1 MHSEELSEPML
12 RWCEKVDRNGK
23 EWKRGHLYDFSA
35 SKQVVNME
43 IKVISKM
50 KKSVHN
56 LNLSNSFS

>member
-1 MHSEELSEPML
+1 M
-12 RWCEKVDRNGK
+12 DGNGK
-23 EWKRGHLYDFSA
+23 EWKGGHLYDFSA

-50 KKSVHN
+50 KNSVHN

>member
-1 MHSEELSEPML
+1 MDGN
-12 RWCEKVDRNGK
+12 RK

-43 IKVISKM
+43 LKVISKM
-50 KKSVHN
+50 KNSVHN